1 MPEDIS
7 QRVED
12 LETEASNNGLEFRL
26 LKERCDELEGIVK
39 DLKDDLKQVGYDLN
53 ELKNSVRS
61 LEEPK

>member
-26 LKERCDELEGIVK
+26 LKERFDELEGLVK
-39 DLKDDLKQVGYDLN
+39 DLKDDLKQVGYDIDN
-53 ELKNSVRS
+53 LKASVRS

>member
-26 LKERCDELEGIVK
+26 LKERCDELEGLVK
-39 DLKDDLKQVGYDLN
+39 DLKDDLKQVGYDIDN
-53 ELKNSVRS
+53 LKASVRS